1 MAWRWLDLVMSSV
14 PTGGRLA
21 ARAVTATMDALASR
35 MAGDLFTPPASTVQN
50 LVRSTWY
57 RGCSPS
63 PICSEVSTTLTVS
76 AGSAYEIFS
85 DAVEIPRWLPI
96 VQTARTLVRCPDG
109 RPERVAFTRKLERGS
124 LGYTLEY
131 SYDPAT
137 LTIAWTTPAGSNV
150 ILTGEA
156 RFVALSTRA
165 CLMLYRLVIDLPV
178 VDDLVSSELDRHPA
192 SQVVAE
198 FREHLRRL
206 C

>member
-1 MAWRWLDLVMSSV
+1 MVS
-14 PTGGRLA
+14 
-21 ARAVTATMDALASR
+21 ARAYSH
-35 MAGDLFTPPASTVQN
+35 P
-50 LVRSTWY
+50 
-57 RGCSPS
+57 PS